1 MVVDIHADDYG
12 YTLNTSKEML
22 SCVDSLDSISI
33 ICNTSYFDESMEL
46 FYQAVPDMKK
56 LPKLA
61 VHLNIVEGYS
71 YDGSILDKGWGYYF
85 LNSFTPKRGMIKEA
99 VKKEL
104 KYQIDKVNKACLKC
118 FELADKYHI
127 PYSQRGIRI
136 DSHTHTHPV
145 PVVWEALCEVID
157 ENEYDIEFI
166 RNPKEPLMP
175 FLKELSLYRTYSPV
189 NFIKNFILNVLSGK
203 IDRYAD
209 KLKISKVY
217 MCGLVM
223 SGHMD
228 YERLN
233 KVYDAFCAKAERD
246 GRYMEFL
253 FHPGKALK
261 SEESLELSRENMG
274 YFNESDNREIERDAV
289 LRIKP
294 VIE

>member
-22 SCVDSLDSISI
+22 SCIDSLDSISI

-46 FYQAVPDMKK
+46 FYQTVPDMKK

-85 LNSFTPKRGMIKEA
+85 INSFTPKRREIKEA

-118 FELADKYHI
+118 FELADKYHV
-127 PYSQRGIRI
+127 PCSQRDIRI

-157 ENEYDIEFI
+157 ENGYDIEFI

-261 SEESLELSRENMG
+261 SEESPELSRENMG